1 MKALVQRFSS
11 NPAYTRV
18 GDWLKLLAITG
29 SAQVLVQAIGFVSAI
44 LIIRLLPTNEYA
56 LYTLANSMLANLM
69 ILGDSGIA
77 SGVMSEGG
85 KVWRDRE
92 KLGAVLATG
101 LSLRFKFAIYSLIAV
116 TGPFFYLLYHHGASW
131 WTSVL
136 IVFSIIPAFYAATIG
151 NLYEI
156 APKLN
161 QEIIPLQKIQVG
173 TASGRMVLSI
183 LSLFALPFTFIAT
196 FASGIAQIWANRR
209 TFKVSAI
216 FADPAQQ
223 PDPVVRKRLLSMS
236 KRMLP
241 EAIYICISAQITIWL
256 ISFFGST
263 SAVAEAG
270 ALTRLTTV
278 INLFSMLF
286 AAIIVPRFARML
298 NGHLLMRRYV
308 QIQLGMLILGVAAI
322 ALIWIFSSQILWI
335 LGPAYV
341 NLRVEL
347 LLMMTGSGIY
357 VIGQSCFLLCTSKTW
372 VINPA
377 ISIPISICTIA
388 ISVFTID
395 ISTLAGLFTL
405 NIVVATV
412 HFLMHSGY
420 GFLKILNLRNQEN

>member
-1 MKALVQRFSS
+1 MRALVQRMSS
-11 NPAYTRV
+11 NPPYTKA
-18 GDWLKLLAITG
+18 GEWIKLLAITG

-56 LYTLANSMLANLM
+56 LYTLANTMLANLM

-85 KVWRDRE
+85 KVWQDRE
-92 KLGAVLATG
+92 KLGVVLATG
-101 LSLRFKFAIYSLIAV
+101 LSLRFKFAIFSLIAV

-131 WTSVL
+131 GTSVL
-136 IVFSIIPAFYAATIG
+136 IVLSIIPTFYAVTIG
-151 NLYEI
+151 TLYEI
-156 APKLN
+156 APKLR

-173 TASGRMVLSI
+173 TASGRMLLSM
-183 LSLFALPFTFIAT
+183 LSLFALPFTFVAT
-196 FASGIAQIWANRR
+196 LASGIAQIWSNRQML
-209 TFKVSAI
+209 KVSAI
-216 FADPAQQ
+216 FADPTQK
-223 PDPVVRKRLLSMS
+223 PDPLVRKRLLSMS

-286 AAIIVPRFARML
+286 AAIVVPRFARML
-298 NGHLLMRRYV
+298 NGRLLLRRYL
-308 QIQLGMLILGVAAI
+308 QIQAGMLLLGLMAI
-322 ALIWIFSSQILWI
+322 ALIWIFSSHILWI
-335 LGPAYV
+335 LGPAYR

-347 LLMMTGSGIY
+347 LLMMTGSGLY
-357 VIGQSCFLLCTSKTW
+357 VIGQSCFLLCASKTW

-377 ISIPISICTIA
+377 LSIPLSICTIA
-388 ISVFTID
+388 ISAFTID

-405 NIVVATV
+405 NIVVAGV
-412 HFLMHSGY
+412 HCLMHSGY
-420 GFLKILNLRNQEN
+420 GFLKISSFRKDEN